1 MIVQESINSEFKEL
15 GIITDSDHPYK
26 RLFSHKE
33 MMADLIS
40 GFLNQEFASACD
52 FSTLKR
58 CNGSYVTDD
67 LREREDDLI
76 WSIRYGDR
84 TLIIYLLIE
93 FQSTPDPTMPIRI
106 MSYMA
111 LLWQDLIR
119 TKKHSSRKPLP
130 GIIPIVLYNGESA
143 WDVPTDIGETILMPD
158 AVAQFMPSVPYLLVD
173 ELQLSIHDLVEV
185 RNLAASLFGLEQ
197 SSKRDDL
204 FELGKRLNAWMRKD
218 PDLDSLRRDFSLFF
232 ENILKT
238 NEDKPIPNPFCGDT
252 MLQEKVKRWEAD
264 LKAEGRVEGQ
274 RTLLRRMKAFGMS
287 ISEIAEVTGLPEEEI
302 RHLIRSRSVPD
313 SDPILI

>member
-1 MIVQESINSEFKEL
+1 MS
-15 GIITDSDHPYK
+15 DSDHPYK

-40 GFLNQEFASACD
+40 GFLNPEFAYACD
-52 FSTLKR
+52 FETLKR

-76 WSIRYGDR
+76 WSVRYGDR
-84 TLIIYLLIE
+84 TLVIYLLIE

-119 TKKHSSRKPLP
+119 TGQISSSKSLP
-130 GIIPIVLYNGESA
+130 GIIPVVLYNGESP
-143 WDVPTDIGETILMPD
+143 WNIPDDIGASILMPD
-158 AVAQFMPSVPYLLVD
+158 PVLRFKPSVQYLVVD
-173 ELQLSIHDLVEV
+173 ELRLSVHHLVEV

-197 SSKRDDL
+197 SSKSEDL
-204 FELGKRLNAWMRKD
+204 FELGKRLNAWMRKNPNLD
-218 PDLDSLRRDFSLFF
+218 PLRRDFSLFF
-232 ENILKT
+232 ENTLKT
-238 NEDKPIPNPFCGDT
+238 DEDKPLPNPFCGDT
-252 MLQEKVKRWEAD
+252 MLKEKVKRWTAE
-264 LKAEGRVEGQ
+264 LKAEGKVEGKVEER

-287 ISEIAEVTGLPEEEI
+287 ISEIAEITGLPEEEI
-302 RHLIRSRSVPD
+302 RHLI
-313 SDPILI
+313 